1 MSKGHIDATTGGAFL
16 SLIVDGAT
24 ALIDK
29 MIANHGWGEER
40 I

>member
-16 SLIVDGAT
+16 SLIVDGAM

-29 MIANHGWGEER
+29 IANHGWGEER